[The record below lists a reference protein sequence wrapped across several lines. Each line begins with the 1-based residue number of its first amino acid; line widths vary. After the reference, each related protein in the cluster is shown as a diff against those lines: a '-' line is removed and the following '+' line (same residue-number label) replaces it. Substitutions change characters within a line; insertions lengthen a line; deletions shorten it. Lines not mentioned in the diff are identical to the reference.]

1 MYIFGQKNYKVDIFA
16 FRKNVIT
23 GLITIMNSVISPD
36 FFSMQLAN
44 IVQDK
49 FLCFCVFTW
58 TIDVIAGVSVSGI
71 LGLPGLGLMPEG
83 IGIFTVPRYDNLSTF
98 NCKKMLINSGTWLLT
113 RVTQS
118 ENRYELMFLWS
129 KISFCYINIIYRF
142 TFSVGKNGF

>member
-1 MYIFGQKNYKVDIFA
+1 MLFEGNIWSIEISFISIITKKNRRVYSSHVMYIFGQKNYKVDIFA

-49 FLCFCVFTW
+49 FLFFCVFTW

-83 IGIFTVPRYDNLSTF
+83 IGIFTVPR
-98 NCKKMLINSGTWLLT
+98 
-113 RVTQS
+113 
-118 ENRYELMFLWS
+118 
-129 KISFCYINIIYRF
+129 
-142 TFSVGKNGF
+142 

>member
-1 MYIFGQKNYKVDIFA
+1 MFFEGNIWSIEISFKYHNNKKIEELYSSHVMYIFGQKNYKVDIFA

-49 FLCFCVFTW
+49 FLFLCVFTW

-83 IGIFTVPRYDNLSTF
+83 IGIFTVPR
-98 NCKKMLINSGTWLLT
+98 
-113 RVTQS
+113 
-118 ENRYELMFLWS
+118 
-129 KISFCYINIIYRF
+129 
-142 TFSVGKNGF
+142 